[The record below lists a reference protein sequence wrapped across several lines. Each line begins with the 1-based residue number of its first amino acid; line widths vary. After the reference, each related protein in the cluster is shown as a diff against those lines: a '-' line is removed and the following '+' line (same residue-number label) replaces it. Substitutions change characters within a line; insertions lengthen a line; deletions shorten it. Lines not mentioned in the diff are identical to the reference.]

1 MLDFNPRK
9 EAVAQEAVAE
19 IRRLL
24 RERMGRFG
32 FREADVRPG
41 RDHDGDPVIFV
52 EAAYDVSD
60 AQIDPKVAISLIG
73 EVRRALEALGEDRFP
88 HIRHRIGERQKVVNA
103 R

>member
-1 MLDFNPRK
+1 MLSFNPRK
-9 EAVAQEAVAE
+9 EAVAPEAVAE

-52 EAAYDVSD
+52 EAAYDYCETP
-60 AQIDPKVAISLIG
+60 IDPRAAIDLVG
-73 EVRRALEALGEDRFP
+73 EIRRALEALGEDRYP
-88 HIRHRIGERQKVVNA
+88 HVRHHVDERRTVSGSP
-103 R
+103 